1 MSADSVVPGRSLR
14 VAVVG
19 AGPGGLYTAG
29 ALCMQKDV
37 AVEVD
42 VLDRLPAPFGLLRYG
57 VAPDHLKMKSLAT
70 GLQKVLDDP
79 RVRLFGDV
87 RVGDNLSVAEL
98 RECYDAVVYAIG
110 AATDRRL
117 GIPGEDLPGSTS
129 ATAFVNWYSGHP
141 DQTVSGVE
149 LDCSAA
155 AVLGLGNVAVDVV
168 RILIRSI
175 DELRPTDMPDEV
187 LDVLA
192 ASKVTDVHVI
202 GRRGP
207 ADAKWTSKEFREICE
222 LTGVDVVVNPDDV
235 ELDEAAEAK
244 VAGDKN
250 LARSV
255 ALLKECA
262 QRPLTG
268 APRRIHFHF
277 FAPPTEILGADRVE
291 GIRAGKGEH
300 ERTLEVGLVL
310 RSVGYLGV
318 ELTGVPF
325 DASTGTI
332 PTDSGGRVLRDG
344 AVSGG
349 EYVAGWAR
357 RGPTGVIGTNR
368 PDGELVSASLRADA
382 AGLVLRPAPDPA
394 ALHDLLGSR
403 GVPIVDLSGW
413 AKIDAAEVARGA
425 AQGRPRAK
433 LSTYSQLRSAA
444 RAEV

>member
-1 MSADSVVPGRSLR
+1 MSAEAAVPGRPLR
-14 VAVVG
+14 VAVIG
-19 AGPGGLYTAG
+19 AGPGGLYAAG
-29 ALCMQKDV
+29 ALCAQKDV
-37 AVEVD
+37 AVEID
-42 VLDRLPAPFGLLRYG
+42 VLDRLPVPFGLLRYG
-57 VAPDHLKMKSLAT
+57 VAPDHLKMKSLAG

-87 RVGDNLSVAEL
+87 RVGENLSVAEL
-98 RECYDAVVYAIG
+98 RDCYDAVVYAIG

-141 DQTVSGVE
+141 DQTTSGVE

-155 AVLGLGNVAVDVV
+155 AVLGLGNVAVDVA

-207 ADAKWTSKEFREICE
+207 ADAKWTSKEFRELCE
-222 LTGVDVVVNPDDV
+222 LEGVDVIVNPADV
-235 ELDEAAEAK
+235 ELDEAAQAR

-255 ALLKECA
+255 ATLKELA
-262 QRPLTG
+262 GKPLTG
-268 APRRIHFHF
+268 APRRLHLHF
-277 FAPPTEILGADRVE
+277 FAPPTEILGTDRVE
-291 GIRAGKGEH
+291 GIRAGKGEQ
-300 ERTLEVGLVL
+300 ERTLDVGLVL

-318 ELTGVPF
+318 ELDGAPF
-325 DASTGTI
+325 DASNGTI
-332 PTDSGGRVLRDG
+332 PTDEGGRVLRDG
-344 AVSGG
+344 AVSTG

-368 PDGELVSASLRADA
+368 PDGELVSTSLRADA
-382 AGLVLRPAPDPA
+382 ADLVLRPAPEPA
-394 ALHDLLGSR
+394 ALHDLLAIR
-403 GVPIVDLSGW
+403 GVEIVDLSGW
-413 AKIDAAEVARGA
+413 AKIDAAEIAGGT

-433 LSTYSQLRSAA
+433 LSTYEQLRAAA
-444 RAEV
+444 RAAQ

>member
-1 MSADSVVPGRSLR
+1 MSAESVAPGRPLR
-14 VAVVG
+14 VAVIG

-29 ALCMQKDV
+29 ALCAQQDV

-98 RECYDAVVYAIG
+98 RACYDAVVYAIG

-141 DQTVSGVE
+141 DQTISGVE
-149 LDCSAA
+149 LDCAAA
-155 AVLGLGNVAVDVV
+155 AVLGLGNVAVDVA

-207 ADAKWTSKEFREICE
+207 ADAKWTSKEFRELCE
-222 LTGVDVVVNPDDV
+222 LDGVDVIVNPADV
-235 ELDEAAEAK
+235 ELDEAAEAR

-255 ALLKECA
+255 ARLKELA
-262 QRPLTG
+262 GKPLTG
-268 APRRIHFHF
+268 APRRLHLHF
-277 FAPPTEILGADRVE
+277 FAPPLEILGTDRVE
-291 GIRAGKGEH
+291 GIRAGSGAH
-300 ERTLEVGLVL
+300 ERVLDVGLVL

-318 ELTGVPF
+318 ELEGVPF

-332 PTDSGGRVLRDG
+332 PTDPGGRVLRDG

-368 PDGELVSASLRADA
+368 PDGELVSTSLRADA
-382 AGLVLRPAPDPA
+382 ADLTLRPAPDPA
-394 ALHDLLGSR
+394 ALHDLLGAR
-403 GVPIVDLSGW
+403 GVEIVDLSGW
-413 AKIDAAEVARGA
+413 AKIDAAEIAGGT

-433 LSTYSQLRSAA
+433 LSTYEQLRTAA
-444 RAEV
+444 RAAD